1 MVKKEIFES
10 LRLPLASVLIEF
22 QKIILTIYC
31 VFRMVSLKGPHGSH
45 GSHRSIFSLQA
56 TGILI
61 WSQWKNSARVGKSV
75 RSVRSVWENK
85 KTPQGVK
92 NSWNSRDSCSKI
104 YINYCFPISSWAFF
118 KARILN
124 SFSTRF
130 FTSFSILSSIIW
142 LRGRENGCQP

>member
-31 VFRMVSLKGPHGSH
+31 VFRMVSLMGPHGSH

-61 WSQWKNSARVGKSV
+61 WTQWKNSEGVGK
-75 RSVRSVWENK
+75 SVRSVWENK
-85 KTPQGVK
+85 KLRKESKIREIREIRVRKQKTPQGVK
-92 NSWNSRDSCSKI
+92 NS
-104 YINYCFPISSWAFF
+104 
-118 KARILN
+118 
-124 SFSTRF
+124 
-130 FTSFSILSSIIW
+130 
-142 LRGRENGCQP
+142 

>member
-45 GSHRSIFSLQA
+45 GSIFSLQA

-61 WSQWKNSARVGKSV
+61 WSQWKNSEGVGKSV
-75 RSVRSVWENK
+75 RSVRSVWEK
-85 KTPQGVK
+85 RTPQGVK

-104 YINYCFPISSWAFF
+104 YINYYFPISSWAFF

>member
-1 MVKKEIFES
+1 MLKKEIFES

-31 VFRMVSLKGPHGSH
+31 VFRMVSLMGPHGSH

-61 WSQWKNSARVGKSV
+61 WSQWKNSEGVGKSV

-85 KTPQGVK
+85 KLRK
-92 NSWNSRDSCSKI
+92 ESKI
-104 YINYCFPISSWAFF
+104 RKIREIRVQ
-118 KARILN
+118 K
-124 SFSTRF
+124 ST
-130 FTSFSILSSIIW
+130 SIIIFQSHPGPSSR
-142 LRGRENGCQP
+142 RGFLTPSLLASSPPSLSRPQ